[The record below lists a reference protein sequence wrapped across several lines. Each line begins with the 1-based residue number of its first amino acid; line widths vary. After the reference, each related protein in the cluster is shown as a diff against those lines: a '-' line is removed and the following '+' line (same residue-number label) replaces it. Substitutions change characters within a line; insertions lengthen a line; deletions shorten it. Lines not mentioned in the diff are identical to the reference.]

1 MFNLAQIQVTI
12 AGNRVEF
19 HKNSIEIHRENMF
32 NLTHIQVNI
41 TGNHVE
47 FKIHSG
53 ENRKETYQV

>member
-12 AGNRVEF
+12 AVNRIEF
-19 HKNSIEIHRENMF
+19 KKSSNEIRRENML